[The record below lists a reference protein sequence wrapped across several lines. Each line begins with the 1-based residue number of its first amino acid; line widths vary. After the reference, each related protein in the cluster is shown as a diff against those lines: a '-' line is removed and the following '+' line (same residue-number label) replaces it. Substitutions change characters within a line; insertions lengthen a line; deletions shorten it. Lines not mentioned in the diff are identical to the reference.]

1 MGETVCNVPIQ
12 GVSNSDFDGVSNIL
26 NNAVMTSSNGKI
38 SALLAICAG
47 NSPVLD
53 HLAMTPC
60 YKLISE

>member
-47 NSPVLD
+47 NSPVPGEL
-53 HLAMTPC
+53 H
-60 YKLISE
+60 